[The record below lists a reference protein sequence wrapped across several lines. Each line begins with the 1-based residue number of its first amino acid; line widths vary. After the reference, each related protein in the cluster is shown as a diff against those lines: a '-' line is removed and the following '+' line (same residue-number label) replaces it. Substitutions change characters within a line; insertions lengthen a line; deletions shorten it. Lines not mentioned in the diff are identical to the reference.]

1 MIAHTFQDPFSP
13 EWIKTHVPNSTHDLM
28 ILRHILP
35 WQSIIDRLTAFY
47 DAQQGRN
54 GQSLRTMVKPR
65 QYRSSRTQA
74 RATVGRSL
82 AVSAFPRYVPV

>member
-1 MIAHTFQDPFSP
+1 
-13 EWIKTHVPNSTHDLM
+13 M

-65 QYRSSRTQA
+65 QYR
-74 RATVGRSL
+74 L
-82 AVSAFPRYVPV
+82 CWLNLLYLLLKIL

>member
-65 QYRSSRTQA
+65 QYRLCWFMHQYGEKQRFWL
-74 RATVGRSL
+74 R
-82 AVSAFPRYVPV
+82 